1 MKLNWFWFDGE
12 QEQEEEQEWR
22 VSADWSAVE
31 FYGIQ
36 LNPATIDRVFPI
48 TFSDSSL
55 RSGRAVPFKCVCDV
69 QRKLKN
75 IFCVECLRN
84 LELH

>member
-12 QEQEEEQEWR
+12 QEEQQQEMEEEQEWR

-36 LNPATIDRVFPI
+36 LNP
-48 TFSDSSL
+48 
-55 RSGRAVPFKCVCDV
+55 
-69 QRKLKN
+69 
-75 IFCVECLRN
+75 RN
-84 LELH
+84 DW